1 LWQTARSPAIAGL
14 SGILLLWNFNPCST
28 TIVHLHLTGPL
39 GLSEPLYGQTVSVMA
54 MASLVAS
61 LLYATYCRRVP
72 MRWLLHASIV
82 LGIVSNLAYSALFD
96 ARSALV
102 VTFIVGFTSM
112 TALLVQLDLAARFSP
127 PEVAGTTF
135 ALLMAFANLGLILA
149 TWLGGAWY
157 ERSLSLWGHTAAF
170 QLMAV
175 VGAVF
180 TALCWFLVPLIP
192 DPTAAHLRIKSL
204 TDGRT

>member
-1 LWQTARSPAIAGL
+1 
-14 SGILLLWNFNPCST
+14 
-28 TIVHLHLTGPL
+28 
-39 GLSEPLYGQTVSVMA
+39 
-54 MASLVAS
+54 
-61 LLYATYCRRVP
+61 
-72 MRWLLHASIV
+72 
-82 LGIVSNLAYSALFD
+82 
-96 ARSALV
+96 
-102 VTFIVGFTSM
+102 M

-204 TDGRT
+204 TDART